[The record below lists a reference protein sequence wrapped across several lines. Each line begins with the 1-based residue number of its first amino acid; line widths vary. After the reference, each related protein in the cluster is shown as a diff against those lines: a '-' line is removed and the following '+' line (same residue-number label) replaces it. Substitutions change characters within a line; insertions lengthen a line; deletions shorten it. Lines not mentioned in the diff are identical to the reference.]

1 MPESLEHFQ
10 FWDLLHELQFTD
22 RLGYVVIDEAHLLM
36 GWNEFRFGYT
46 TNLNLLNAWWPCR
59 LMLLSATIPPLMAKV
74 LVNYFSTSFA
84 IVCQPSSHHNHCINV
99 RINVTIE
106 EILEEES

>member
-46 TNLNLLNAWWPCR
+46 TNLNLLNA
-59 LMLLSATIPPLMAKV
+59 
-74 LVNYFSTSFA
+74 
-84 IVCQPSSHHNHCINV
+84 
-99 RINVTIE
+99 
-106 EILEEES
+106 